1 MRSLISV
8 VAVVVTA
15 LAGCSSAPFPPSLTK
30 DVNPNIQF
38 GVLEAQPDAYKGQA
52 VQLAGR
58 IVDVLPTAEGTLVV
72 VQSLPIKNNQPL
84 DSLDEPMA
92 STGKFAFLYQGKIT
106 PAELRYGN
114 EVMVLAQSQGSRT
127 INVPGEVP
135 QHEPYLVA
143 RCVHIWETGED
154 RISDF
159 PDYLDTYFPLPER
172 TYCTKQ

>member
-15 LAGCSSAPFPPSLTK
+15 LAGCSSAPFPPSRTK

-114 EVMVLAQSQGSRT
+114 EVMVLAQSQGSRV
-127 INVPGEVP
+127 IDVGIPR
-135 QHEPYLVA
+135 PYLVA